1 MGSNYQR
8 YNFEQKNGDDGILHE
23 EISSLNFRVYASK
36 ELKELSTCHVTSP
49 RSFDYL
55 HHPIPGKIFPSFQ
68 KYHLENYC
76 QN

>member
-8 YNFEQKNGDDGILHE
+8 YNFEQKNGEDGILHD
-23 EISSLNFRVYASK
+23 EISSINFRVYSAK

-55 HHPIPGKIFPSFQ
+55 HHPIPGKNFPQLFR
-68 KYHLENYC
+68 
-76 QN
+76 